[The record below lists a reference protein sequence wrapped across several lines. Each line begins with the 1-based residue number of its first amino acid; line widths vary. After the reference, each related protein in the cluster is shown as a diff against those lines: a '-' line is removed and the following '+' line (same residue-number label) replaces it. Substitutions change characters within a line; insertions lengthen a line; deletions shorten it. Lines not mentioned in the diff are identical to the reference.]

1 LKSSLIIEEVMK
13 MKRMLLI
20 GSAGVFALA
29 ATLNFG
35 TDVYAQSATKKTDH
49 SGIIPIVQK
58 AADVKETPTT
68 PALSDDLILSP
79 GSSTDIAIAP
89 ETTSEVVRSP
99 TEDIILAPSRESESA
114 TSGGSAIVVD
124 VSLAPSGQ

>member
-1 LKSSLIIEEVMK
+1 MK

-35 TDVYAQSATKKTDH
+35 TDVYAQSAAKEPDH
-49 SGIIPIVQK
+49 SGIVPIVQK
-58 AADVKETPTT
+58 ASDVKETPTT

-79 GSSTDIAIAP
+79 GSSTDIAAVP

-99 TEDIILAPSRESESA
+99 TEDIILAPPVES
-114 TSGGSAIVVD
+114 GSAIVVD